1 MLLASRIVTATALV
15 ALSASACNDR
25 ALNVDGAA
33 ADAGHRGSGA
43 ISPEQASKVL
53 AHVGDRTITLGDYV
67 ASLQHMDQFD
77 RLRYQSPER
86 RRELLKDMIN
96 IQILADEAVA
106 KGYDKDPLAQQEV
119 RSILRNAMMEQ
130 ARAGAPTSN
139 AIPEAE
145 VHAYFDA
152 HRDEFKDPERRRISV
167 IVVADDKSA
176 RAVLESA
183 TKTPT
188 SIHWGELVRTK
199 SVDAAAKAN
208 VPVDLAGD
216 FGMVT
221 PPGVTIGENGRVP
234 EEVREATFR
243 IPEVGGVYD
252 KPVKSKTDSHVYLVR
267 LTQKTDAHERTYAES
282 ERSIRVKLVQ
292 DKVRER
298 EDDLLTR
305 LRAEYPVQIDDA
317 VLATV
322 NVDLGDAGANAPSAP
337 DSPPVAAPPP
347 DAGKRH

>member
-1 MLLASRIVTATALV
+1 MLLASRIVAATALV

-33 ADAGHRGSGA
+33 TDGGHRGSA
-43 ISPEQASKVL
+43 SISPEQASKVL

-152 HRDEFKDPERRRISV
+152 HRDQFKDPERRRISV

-176 RAVLESA
+176 RDVLESA

-221 PPGVTIGENGRVP
+221 PPGSRPARTGGCRKRCGRP
-234 EEVREATFR
+234 AF
-243 IPEVGGVYD
+243 
-252 KPVKSKTDSHVYLVR
+252 
-267 LTQKTDAHERTYAES
+267 ES
-282 ERSIRVKLVQ
+282 PRSAAC
-292 DKVRER
+292 
-298 EDDLLTR
+298 T
-305 LRAEYPVQIDDA
+305 
-317 VLATV
+317 T
-322 NVDLGDAGANAPSAP
+322 
-337 DSPPVAAPPP
+337 SP
-347 DAGKRH
+347 

>member
-1 MLLASRIVTATALV
+1 MLLASRIVAATALV

-33 ADAGHRGSGA
+33 TDGGHRGSA
-43 ISPEQASKVL
+43 SISPEQASKVL

-152 HRDEFKDPERRRISV
+152 HRDQFKDPERRRISV

-176 RAVLESA
+176 RDVLESA

-221 PPGVTIGENGRVP
+221 PPGVTTGENGRVP
-234 EEVREATFR
+234 EEVREASFR
-243 IPEVGGVYD
+243 IPEIGGVYD
-252 KPVKSKTDSHVYLVR
+252 KPVKSKTVDPREARPGQGPRARRRPPHPIASGVPGADR
-267 LTQKTDAHERTYAES
+267 RRRTRYS
-282 ERSIRVKLVQ
+282 ERRPRRRRFPPRRGASAGRGQ
-292 DKVRER
+292 AP
-298 EDDLLTR
+298 
-305 LRAEYPVQIDDA
+305 LRRAWRR
-317 VLATV
+317 
-322 NVDLGDAGANAPSAP
+322 S
-337 DSPPVAAPPP
+337 
-347 DAGKRH
+347 R